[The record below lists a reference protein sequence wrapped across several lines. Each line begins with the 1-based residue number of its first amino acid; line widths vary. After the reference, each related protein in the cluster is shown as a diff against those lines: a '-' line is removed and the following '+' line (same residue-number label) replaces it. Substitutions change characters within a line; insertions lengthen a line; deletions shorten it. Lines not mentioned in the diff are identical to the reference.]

1 MSHVRDIERLLYDTM
16 GLDAET
22 LGANAIERAIRVRL
36 AALSTTS
43 PDMQD
48 APPYSRYWQRLQQS
62 PQELQALIEAVVVP
76 ETWFFRHRDAFNAL
90 TQMVRDERESR
101 RGTAREG
108 QALRLLSLPCSTGE
122 EPYSM
127 AMAMFDAGLGAND
140 FTIDALDISERAL
153 TVAREGLYGRNSFR
167 GAPGTLLFRD
177 RYFTP
182 EEESFRVIGAL
193 RTQVRWHAGNLFDPS
208 LVDRLGTFDYV
219 FFRNVL
225 IYFDRD
231 GQRRAIAA
239 LEQLMRMGATLFA
252 GPAEGGTLTSNG
264 LAPTGHVQAFSFRV
278 AGPVRDVRTPA
289 SLSRP
294 TGTLDAFRPAPPVSA
309 FDAVAQ
315 HRVALPH
322 ISHVPPSPAQAQSP
336 LPPATGA
343 GPSRT
348 FAPMTPVAS
357 GTPPPD
363 SARPGVFQQVDAT
376 TRTDIAVQL
385 TQAQTAADAGD
396 LVGAVALC
404 CAVLAVD
411 RANAQAEYLLGLVED
426 ARGDAQAAL
435 IHYRRALYLEP
446 GHYEALVHCAALL
459 DARGDATGARRLLE
473 RAERTERT
481 ERTERASTSRTTT
494 ESHDQTHRHG
504 NRHR

>member
-22 LGANAIERAIRVRL
+22 LGANAIERAIRARL
-36 AALSTTS
+36 AALSALS

-76 ETWFFRHRDAFNAL
+76 ETWFFRHRDAFTAL
-90 TQMVRDERESR
+90 TQMVHEERESR

-127 AMAMFDAGLGAND
+127 AMTMFDAGFGAND

-153 TVAREGLYGRNSFR
+153 AVAREGLYGRNSFR
-167 GAPGTLLFRD
+167 GPPGTMLFRD
-177 RYFTP
+177 RYFTR
-182 EEESFRVIGAL
+182 EDENFRVIDVL
-193 RTQVRWHAGNLFDPS
+193 RTQVRWHSGNLFDPS
-208 LVDRLGTFDYV
+208 LVGRLGTFDYV

-225 IYFDRD
+225 IYFDRE

-278 AGPVRDVRTPA
+278 AGPVRDVRTSA
-289 SLSRP
+289 AGLSRP
-294 TGTLDAFRPAPPVSA
+294 TGTLDAFHPSLPVSA
-309 FDAVAQ
+309 LDAVAQ

-322 ISHVPPSPAQAQSP
+322 VSHISHVSPSSAHAQAP
-336 LPPATGA
+336 LPPSMGA
-343 GPSRT
+343 GSSRT
-348 FAPMTPVAS
+348 FAPVTPV
-357 GTPPPD
+357 TPPTE
-363 SARPGVFQQVDAT
+363 STRPGVFQHVDAT
-376 TRTDIAVQL
+376 AKTDIAVQL
-385 TQAQTAADAGD
+385 TQAQAAADAGD
-396 LVGAVALC
+396 FVGAVALC
-404 CAVLAVD
+404 RAALAVD

-426 ARGDAQAAL
+426 ARGDAQGAL
-435 IHYRRALYLEP
+435 VHYRRALYLEP

-473 RAERTERT
+473 RAERAGT
-481 ERTERASTSRTTT
+481 TSRTTT
-494 ESHDQTHRHG
+494 GPHDPTHRHG
-504 NRHR
+504 TRHR